1 MLEIYG
7 GGDLYPQPGASGQGV
22 SGVPP
27 NQPDLN
33 NHGPISDFAMAALG
47 SGVGAAV
54 GTYVGYHLAHPRQQ
68 QPHDP
73 WGHPQQLGGKGPSQ
87 KNGDHNQDREVE
99 MRATLEIRAKGRKRK
114 KRKRLRR
121 TK

>member
-7 GGDLYPQPGASGQGV
+7 GGNFYPQPATSGQGV
-22 SGVPP
+22 SGAPA
-27 NQPDLN
+27 NQPNLN
-33 NHGPISDFAMAALG
+33 NHGPISDFAMTALG

-73 WGHPQQLGGKGPSQ
+73 WGYPQQLGGGVPSQ
-87 KNGDHNQDREVE
+87 KNGGQDQEGEVE
-99 MRATLEIRAKGRKRK
+99 MRATLEVRAKGRTRK
-114 KRKRLRR
+114 TRKSLRR